1 VRRLPE
7 GFVTV
12 DDYIRELCARI
23 TASTNDEEV
32 ITLCEE
38 LRKAIREHAQSVRGK
53 LIRASSLQQHPAETS
68 EPPDPEQAA

>member
-1 VRRLPE
+1 VRQLPE
-7 GFVTV
+7 GFVPV

-23 TASTNDEEV
+23 TASTSDEEV

-38 LRKAIREHAQSVRGK
+38 LRKALREHAQSVRGK
-53 LIRASSLQQHPAETS
+53 LIRASSLPQHPVEPS